1 MPPHRILVVDDD
13 PVIRETVET
22 GLKRAGFEV
31 YAIADGRTAS
41 SIVVERNIDV
51 AVVDIVMPEISGL
64 DLIRELR
71 KFQDV
76 GIVVLSGQDAS
87 ADRIVGLEVGAD
99 DYVTKPFD
107 VREVVAR
114 VRSVLRRAA
123 QFEVAEELGADE
135 DCYDFLGWSLIPEA
149 HRLIDPGG
157 GDVELN
163 AAELKLLEFL
173 IMRAPQTVSPGE
185 FVAYAKEKGV
195 GVAKATM
202 VTVIKRLRKKL
213 GDDSKR
219 PLFIRN
225 VREEG
230 YLFVAK
236 VTRATRRI

>member
-135 DCYDFLGWSLIPEA
+135 DCYDFLGWSLILEA
-149 HRLIDPGG
+149 
-157 GDVELN
+157 
-163 AAELKLLEFL
+163 
-173 IMRAPQTVSPGE
+173 Q
-185 FVAYAKEKGV
+185 
-195 GVAKATM
+195 
-202 VTVIKRLRKKL
+202 
-213 GDDSKR
+213 
-219 PLFIRN
+219 
-225 VREEG
+225 
-230 YLFVAK
+230 
-236 VTRATRRI
+236 